1 MSKAPHIKTGV
12 DVLNRSPYREILSL
26 MLTLGPLNQED
37 IRLALKHKPSN
48 GLQTRMENP
57 YASKVWEGISEGK
70 SRLMEVIR
78 FEVPKTIDL
87 EPASLYQYLTTMRN
101 LELIERERKSPRAP
115 WVYWVS
121 DYFAPAYQ
129 LVLKQSDRL
138 QNSDP
143 DQVEVHP
150 FEHVVLYSGSPYE
163 LSPKLAKGVQTAMT
177 IIQKVSQHIWNCQ
190 WESINQA
197 LKKRVGV
204 IEESSLPSRIKRLV
218 STIFYETRG
227 NLCHMYSLWDEYSG
241 AEHME
246 TETIIARFEDDPEL
260 WAEFEK
266 DMEVMSIP
274 ITNKS
279 PEESREI
286 QELHEWAAA
295 NIPEIRR
302 AVGYNKILWEQIQ
315 EMTFSIGETTEP
327 SKDDETVADD
337 EDSEEEIR
345 ISWLLRRF
353 FGDLGEWTIEAFHT
367 IDSETS
373 DKNAMEKGLDLTEGE
388 LSGLYDYFEGHGVSV
403 ETLDDLKSLYQLI
416 GRDFDPHIV
425 IGPQRPNHS
434 VSHIFVELEKALR
447 SHARDDDENLFDSLL
462 RQAREGRGWY
472 RLGTLSSKVRALIAK
487 R

>member
-1 MSKAPHIKTGV
+1 
-12 DVLNRSPYREILSL
+12 
-26 MLTLGPLNQED
+26 
-37 IRLALKHKPSN
+37 
-48 GLQTRMENP
+48 
-57 YASKVWEGISEGK
+57 
-70 SRLMEVIR
+70 
-78 FEVPKTIDL
+78 
-87 EPASLYQYLTTMRN
+87 
-101 LELIERERKSPRAP
+101 
-115 WVYWVS
+115 
-121 DYFAPAYQ
+121 
-129 LVLKQSDRL
+129 
-138 QNSDP
+138 
-143 DQVEVHP
+143 
-150 FEHVVLYSGSPYE
+150 
-163 LSPKLAKGVQTAMT
+163 
-177 IIQKVSQHIWNCQ
+177 
-190 WESINQA
+190 
-197 LKKRVGV
+197 
-204 IEESSLPSRIKRLV
+204 
-218 STIFYETRG
+218 
-227 NLCHMYSLWDEYSG
+227 
-241 AEHME
+241 
-246 TETIIARFEDDPEL
+246 
-260 WAEFEK
+260 
-266 DMEVMSIP
+266 
-274 ITNKS
+274 
-279 PEESREI
+279 
-286 QELHEWAAA
+286 
-295 NIPEIRR
+295 
-302 AVGYNKILWEQIQ
+302 
-315 EMTFSIGETTEP
+315 MTFSIGETTEP